1 MNMKMKKY
9 KVVHIVFCE
18 VATYRTIVAE
28 NFDEAMKK
36 VAAIET
42 LTSTGDG
49 GDYEILAD
57 IETKQVR
64 ITEVV

>member
-1 MNMKMKKY
+1 MKKEMKRY
-9 KVVHIVFCE
+9 KVTHIVLCE
-18 VATYRTIVAE
+18 VATYRTILAE

-49 GDYEILAD
+49 GDYEIMSDL
-57 IETKQVR
+57 ETKQMR